1 MESRP
6 RLTRYAWLSIGAAL
20 LTMGLKASAYL
31 LTGSVGL
38 LSDALESG
46 VNLTAAV
53 FALWVLSVVAQ
64 PPDEEHAYGHE
75 KAEYFSSGAEGTLI
89 VLAALAIATTSI
101 ERLIHPSELRQ
112 LDLGLGISVIA
123 SVINLATAQV
133 LRRVGRSQR
142 SIALEA
148 DAQHL
153 MSDVWTSAAVLV
165 GVGLVYLTGWPTL
178 DPLVALAASVQIAW
192 SGVRLVR
199 RSTSGLMDTS
209 LPGETVADIRSA
221 LDEMMVDGVHYHA
234 LRTRQAGARS
244 FISMHIQ
251 VPGSWSVQR
260 GHDLLETIEQSLR
273 ERIPSAVVF
282 THIEPVED
290 PRSWRDE
297 PLDRPLPGST
307 IRHQK

>member
-1 MESRP
+1 MQPRP
-6 RLTRYAWLSIGAAL
+6 RLTRYAWLSIGTAL
-20 LTMGLKASAYL
+20 LTMGLKAAAYL

-89 VLAALAIATTSI
+89 VLAALAIAYTSI
-101 ERLIHPSELRQ
+101 ERLIHPSALRQ
-112 LDLGLGISVIA
+112 LDIGLAISVVA
-123 SVINLATAQV
+123 SLINLTTAQV
-133 LRRVGRSQR
+133 LLRVGRRER

-165 GVGLVYLTGWPTL
+165 GVGLVALTGWSTL
-178 DPLVALAASVQIAW
+178 DPLVAMAASIQIAW
-192 SGVRLVR
+192 SGVKLVR
-199 RSTSGLMDTS
+199 RSTSGLMDAA
-209 LPGETVADIRSA
+209 LPAETVGQIRTA
-221 LDEMMVDGVHYHA
+221 LDDLMVDGVHYHA

-244 FISMHIQ
+244 FISLHVQ

-260 GHDLLETIEQSLR
+260 GHDLLETIEQTLR
-273 ERIPSAVVF
+273 QRIPSAAVF

-297 PLDRPLPGST
+297 SLDRPLPGSNV
-307 IRHQK
+307 RHQQ

>member
-6 RLTRYAWLSIGAAL
+6 RLTRFAWLSIGTAL
-20 LTMGLKASAYL
+20 LTMGLKAVAYL

-53 FALWVLSVVAQ
+53 FALVILSVVAQ

-75 KAEYFSSGAEGTLI
+75 KAEYFSSGAEGALI
-89 VLAALAIATTSI
+89 VLAALAIAYTSI

-112 LDLGLGISVIA
+112 LDIGLAISVVA
-123 SVINLATAQV
+123 SVINLTTAQV
-133 LRRVGRSQR
+133 LLRVGRRER

-165 GVGLVYLTGWPTL
+165 GVGLVALTGWATL

-192 SGVRLVR
+192 SGVKLVR
-199 RSTSGLMDTS
+199 RSTSGLMDTA
-209 LPGETVADIRSA
+209 LPSETVAEIRAA
-221 LDEMMVDGVHYHA
+221 LDELMVDGVHYHA

-244 FISMHIQ
+244 FVSLHVQ

-260 GHDLLETIEQSLR
+260 GHDLLETIEQTLR
-273 ERIPSAVVF
+273 QRIPSAVVF

-297 PLDRPLPGST
+297 PLDRPLPGSNV
-307 IRHQK
+307 RHQQ

>member
-6 RLTRYAWLSIGAAL
+6 RLTRYAWLSIGTAL

-46 VNLTAAV
+46 VNLTAAAFV
-53 FALWVLSVVAQ
+53 LWVLSIVAQ

-89 VLAALAIATTSI
+89 VLAALVIAYTSI

-112 LDLGLGISVIA
+112 LGVGLGISVVA

-133 LRRVGRSQR
+133 LLRVGHRQQ

-153 MSDVWTSAAVLV
+153 MTDVWTSAAVLV
-165 GVGLVYLTGWPTL
+165 GVGLVALTGWSTL
-178 DPLVALAASVQIAW
+178 DPLVALAASIQIAW
-192 SGVRLVR
+192 SGVKLIR
-199 RSTSGLMDTS
+199 RSAFGLMDTS
-209 LPGETVADIRSA
+209 LPAESVAEIRTA
-221 LDEMMVDGVHYHA
+221 LDELMVEGVQYHA

-273 ERIPSAVVF
+273 GRIQNAVVF

-297 PLDRPLPGST
+297 PLDRPLPGSNV
-307 IRHQK
+307 RHQQ